1 MQGNDKLSIH
11 ASDTKTVAPEKT
23 IDSPGLFW

>member
-11 ASDTKTVAPEKT
+11 ALDTKTVAPE
-23 IDSPGLFW
+23 DFEVSPRLLF